1 MTEIASIKRRFCA
14 YLIDVAILL
23 IPTLLIRLLLK
34 NFPLISSL
42 SYMCVDCSYFTYFI
56 SSKAQA
62 TPGQQLM
69 NIHTISLDGSKIDL
83 SLAFD
88 RSISQ
93 FFLFLLRNII
103 AILIGLFIVIPI
115 ELFQEQYALISAF
128 DILMVLLTILMV
140 LLAILMVLLSLCWYL
155 MACFS
160 KKKQTYHDMLFNTVV
175 IKGNIK

>member
-1 MTEIASIKRRFCA
+1 MTTVTEIASIQRRFCA

-23 IPTLLIRLLLK
+23 IPTSLIRLLLK
-34 NFPLISSL
+34 NFPLISHL
-42 SYMCVDCSYFTYFI
+42 SYMYVDCSYFTYFI

-62 TPGQQLM
+62 TPGQQSM

-103 AILIGLFIVIPI
+103 AILI
-115 ELFQEQYALISAF
+115 ELFQEQNALVNALIVLGA
-128 DILMVLLTILMV
+128 IIMLLTLY
-140 LLAILMVLLSLCWYL
+140 WYL
-155 MACFS
+155 VACFS
-160 KKKQTYHDMLFNTVV
+160 KKKQTYHDILFNTVV
-175 IKGNIK
+175 IKGTIK